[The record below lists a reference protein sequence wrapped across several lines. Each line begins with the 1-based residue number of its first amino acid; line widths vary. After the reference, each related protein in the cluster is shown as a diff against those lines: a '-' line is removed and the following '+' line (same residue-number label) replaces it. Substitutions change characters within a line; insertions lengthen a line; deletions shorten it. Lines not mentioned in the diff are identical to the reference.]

1 MAEKYENEE
10 HCLQIKQTMKDLF
23 KPFQEMLDK
32 KRWDTAKQS
41 KIDRFFQKKGKV
53 FGKFCQNRHGKTK
66 KNLELG
72 VLTSGIKR
80 DGHQKKTGN

>member
-10 HCLQIKQTMKDLF
+10 HRLQIKQTMKDFF

-41 KIDRFFQKKGKV
+41 KIDKFLQKNV
-53 FGKFCQNRHGKTK
+53 MFLANF
-66 KNLELG
+66 
-72 VLTSGIKR
+72 V
-80 DGHQKKTGN
+80 

>member
-10 HCLQIKQTMKDLF
+10 HRLQIKQTMKDLF

-41 KIDRFFQKKGKV
+41 KIDRFFKKKFF

-66 KNLELG
+66 K
-72 VLTSGIKR
+72 I
-80 DGHQKKTGN
+80 GN

>member
-10 HCLQIKQTMKDLF
+10 HHLQIKQTMKDLF

-41 KIDRFFQKKGKV
+41 KIDRFFKNCNV

-66 KNLELG
+66 KK
-72 VLTSGIKR
+72 SGIR
-80 DGHQKKTGN
+80 SFDVEN